1 MPETKKETQMS
12 KKNLFNISFLAGIL
26 LIAVVLV
33 GCSGVAQ
40 AQGVTPTPRADSAPS
55 AQTMPRTIAVT
66 GSGSAF
72 LDPDLA
78 LVTIGVQ
85 TEAEEAAE
93 AVADNN
99 AQSQELID
107 ALRDFGIAANDIQTT
122 NFSIFP
128 QQQIDPQGRTTGE
141 IQYVVNNSVQVT
153 VRDLDQV
160 GDLLDAAVQAG
171 ANSIYGIQ
179 YDVEDKTEALAGARQ
194 EAVANAREL
203 AEELAQAAGV
213 SVGEVQSISIGGAG
227 YPTPMPLF
235 RGGDMAQAEAAVPV
249 NPGQMHLTVDVTV
262 VYTIE

>member
-1 MPETKKETQMS
+1 MS
-12 KKNLFNISFLAGIL
+12 KKNLFSVSFLAGIL
-26 LIAVVLV
+26 LIAAVLV
-33 GCSGVAQ
+33 GCSGVAS
-40 AQGVTPTPRADSAPS
+40 AQGVTPTPNQVTPAAQTMPG

-78 LVTIGVQ
+78 YVTIGVQ

-99 AQSQELID
+99 TQSQELID
-107 ALRDFGIAANDIQTT
+107 ALREFGIAASDIQTT

-128 QQQIDPQGRTTGE
+128 QQQYDPQGRTTGE
-141 IQYVVNNSVQVT
+141 ILYVVNNSVQVT

-179 YDVEDKTEALAGARQ
+179 YDVEDKTEALSGARQ
-194 EAVANAREL
+194 DAVANARAL

-213 SVGEVQSISIGGAG
+213 SVGDVVSISIGGAG

-235 RGGDMAQAEAAVPV
+235 KGADMAQAEASVPV
-249 NPGQMHLTVDVTV
+249 NPGQMHLTVEVTV
-262 VYTIE
+262 VYAIE